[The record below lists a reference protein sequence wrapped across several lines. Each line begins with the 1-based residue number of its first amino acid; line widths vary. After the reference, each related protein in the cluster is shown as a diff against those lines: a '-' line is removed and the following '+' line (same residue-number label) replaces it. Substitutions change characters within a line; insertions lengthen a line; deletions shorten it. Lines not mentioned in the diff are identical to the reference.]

1 MEGGNDVKASLSL
14 YMQTLAMSEFTQT
27 LKNTII
33 PLTSLS
39 DSSNFNI
46 FHELAECPVKESYVL
61 EYLEILTTEFN
72 DRYFDEAKEM
82 IKGLLNSSAGSERQT
97 PLMCAV
103 KHNRCVLVR

>member
-1 MEGGNDVKASLSL
+1 MEGGNDVKAALSI
-14 YMQTLAMSEFTQT
+14 YMQKLDMSGFTTT
-27 LKNTII
+27 LKTTIV

-46 FHELAECPVKESYVL
+46 FHDLAECLVKESYLL
-61 EYLEILTTEFN
+61 EYLEILTTEFH

-82 IKGLLNSSAGSERQT
+82 IKSLLNSSAGQDKQT

-103 KHNRCVLVR
+103 RHNRCVLIT